1 MDEVAALAP
10 TTDSF
15 ESSTTTLEQAG
26 LDRDAFLTIFL
37 TQLQYQDPLD
47 PQDSS
52 ELSAQLA
59 TFSQLEQ
66 SVVQV
71 NELRDINDRLE
82 QLIEAANRSQTPPTL
97 DPVSLIGRNVEVGTE
112 EVFVPQAGS
121 SLELGF
127 ELERADMQFLNVVA
141 RDASGELLG
150 LASLAA
156 GDADPETGQEP
167 TFAPGQYSFALSN
180 EVPQLQQPGRDPVV
194 LGFLPLVEL
203 PNGEF
208 GVDLDPNAEP
218 PEFFSGASY
227 RFEMEWSNNR
237 GQRVSMPTT
246 TSGQVTSV
254 RIVDGLPVLVIG
266 GQDIDPSRIIRIQ

>member
-1 MDEVAALAP
+1 MDEVAALTP
-10 TTDSF
+10 TT

-71 NELRDINDRLE
+71 SELRNINDRLE
-82 QLIEAANRSQTPPTL
+82 DLIEAANRAQTPPTL

-112 EVFVPQAGS
+112 EVFVPPAGS
-121 SLELGF
+121 SIELGF
-127 ELERADMQFLNVVA
+127 ELDRADMQFLNVLA

-150 LASLAA
+150 LVNLAA
-156 GDADPETGQEP
+156 GDADPETGQQP
-167 TFAPGQYSFALSN
+167 TFAPGHYSFVFSN
-180 EVPQLQQPGRDPVV
+180 AVPQLQQPGQDPVV

-208 GVDLDPNAEP
+208 GVDLEQNAEP
-218 PEFFSGASY
+218 PELFPGASY
-227 RFEMEWSNNR
+227 SFEMEWSNNN
-237 GQRVSMPTT
+237 GQRASMPTT

-254 RIVDGLPVLVIG
+254 RIVDGFPVLVIG
-266 GQDIDPSRIIRIQ
+266 GQDTDPSKIIRIQ